1 MQITTITTWLTENY
15 GIILLALVIS
25 LILFNKQIKSFFK
38 SKKEK
43 KIGYKAEVSEYGMD
57 LSESLFN
64 LENSLFSELQ
74 PRDPLSS
81 MKGQREEAEKKLLT
95 ELQLKRN
102 KMLNNKKQLG
112 MRYTIWMNQLKS
124 LDDMIAAQARM
135 EEEFKRM
142 EEINGK
148 QGIIREGM
156 FDES

>member
-81 MKGQREEAEKKLLT
+81 MKGQREEAEKKLDASGN
-95 ELQLKRN
+95 EISHV
-102 KMLNNKKQLG
+102 G
-112 MRYTIWMNQLKS
+112 FTIKW
-124 LDDMIAAQARM
+124 AQQ
-135 EEEFKRM
+135 
-142 EEINGK
+142 NGK
-148 QGIIREGM
+148 VVYTKQA
-156 FDES
+156 